1 MKNKPITLG
10 INTTTRYISVALLV
24 GDKEY
29 IAEEYSERGHEG
41 IILNL
46 MDMVFAEA
54 EVTKHDV
61 ELLAF
66 GRGPGAFTGIRVATA
81 LTQGLAVGL
90 KLPVVPVS
98 DLLNIAYQH
107 HLKTGEQTVAACF
120 DARMKEVYTA
130 VLDFSNSEVEYLQD
144 EALLSPSKFII
155 STSKKIVGV
164 GNGFIEFPEL
174 ILQLEIDEAAS
185 IYDLVPTALATA
197 FLGRINFAKGNAVE
211 AADALP
217 VYLRNEVAWKP

>member
-1 MKNKPITLG
+1 MKNNPITLG

-54 EVTKHDV
+54 EITKRDI

-90 KLPVVPVS
+90 GLPVVPVS
-98 DLLNIAYQH
+98 DLLNVAYQQNQ
-107 HLKTGEQTVAACF
+107 KTGQQTIAACF
-120 DARMKEVYTA
+120 DARMKEVYA
-130 VLDFSNSEVEYLQD
+130 ALFDFSADEVRYVQEETLVKPEGFKYQGNRL
-144 EALLSPSKFII
+144 
-155 STSKKIVGV
+155 VGV
-164 GNGFIEFPEL
+164 GNGFSEFPEL
-174 ILQLEIDEAAS
+174 VAQLELDTEQS
-185 IYDLVPTALATA
+185 DFDLVPTALATA
-197 FLGRINFAKGNAVE
+197 TLGRIDFANGKAVE

-217 VYLRNEVAWKP
+217 VYLRNEVAWK

>member
-1 MKNKPITLG
+1 MKNNPITLG

-46 MDMVFAEA
+46 MDKVFAEA
-54 EVTKHDV
+54 EISKRDV

-90 KLPVVPVS
+90 GLPVVPVS
-98 DLLNIAYQH
+98 DLLNVAYQH
-107 HLKTGEQTVAACF
+107 HIKTGAKNIAACF
-120 DARMKEVYTA
+120 DARMKEVYAA
-130 VLDFSNSEVEYLQD
+130 VYQFTNSEVKPLQE
-144 EALLSPSKFII
+144 EALLNPMNFIC
-155 STSKKIVGV
+155 KEKGLVGI
-164 GNGFIEFPEL
+164 GNGFTEFPEL
-174 ILQLEIDEAAS
+174 VSQLKIDVSNSDYE
-185 IYDLVPTALATA
+185 LVPSALATA
-197 FLGRINFAKGNAVE
+197 VLGRQEFSNGNTVE

-217 VYLRNEVAWKP
+217 VYLRNEVAWK

>member
-1 MKNKPITLG
+1 MKQPITLG

-46 MDMVFAEA
+46 MDKVFAEA
-54 EVTKHDV
+54 EISKRDV

-90 KLPVVPVS
+90 GLPVVPVS

-107 HLKTGEQTVAACF
+107 HIKTGEENIAACF
-120 DARMKEVYTA
+120 DARMKEVYAA
-130 VLDFSNSEVEYLQD
+130 VFQFSNTEGNYLQQ
-144 EALLSPSKFII
+144 EALLCPNKFICKEKDLI
-155 STSKKIVGV
+155 GV
-164 GNGFIEFPEL
+164 GNGFTEFPEL
-174 ILQLEIDEAAS
+174 VSQLELDEALS
-185 IYDLVPTALATA
+185 DFELVPIALATA
-197 FLGRINFAKGNAVE
+197 VLGRKEYAKGNAVE

>member
-1 MKNKPITLG
+1 MKNNPITLG

-46 MDMVFAEA
+46 MDNVFAEA
-54 EVTKHDV
+54 EITKRDV
-61 ELLAF
+61 DLLAF

-90 KLPVVPVS
+90 GLPVVPVS

-107 HLKTGEQTVAACF
+107 HVKTGSKNIAACF
-120 DARMKEVYTA
+120 DARMKEVYAA
-130 VLDFSNSEVEYLQD
+130 VVGFSNSEARYLQE
-144 EALLSPSKFII
+144 EALISPENFTYKQ
-155 STSKKIVGV
+155 KDLVGV
-164 GNGFIEFPEL
+164 GNGFTEFPEL
-174 ILQLEIDEAAS
+174 VSQLVLNEALS
-185 IYDLVPTALATA
+185 DFDLVPTALATA
-197 FLGRINFAKGNAVE
+197 LIGRKEFVRGNTVE

-217 VYLRNEVAWKP
+217 VYLRNEVAWK